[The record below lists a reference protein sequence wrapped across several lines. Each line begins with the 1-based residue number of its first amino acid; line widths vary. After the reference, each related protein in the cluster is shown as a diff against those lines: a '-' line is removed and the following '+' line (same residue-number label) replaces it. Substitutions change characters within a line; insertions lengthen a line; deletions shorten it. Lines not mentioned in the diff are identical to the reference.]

1 MKHYRARLFMI
12 GQGLALNHHR
22 ERVTSGFYAER
33 HLSCLSELVKVSV
46 NQNVHVKELQAP
58 IGLSARKTGNADRR
72 ALKRVFGRACMRPET
87 FQTMMK
93 IDIVSRKT
101 NFYL

>member
-33 HLSCLSELVKVSV
+33 HLSCLSGLVKVSV

-58 IGLSARKTGNADRR
+58 IGISARKTGNADRR
-72 ALKRVFGRACMRPET
+72 ALKRVSGACSRPRKFLSYNET
-87 FQTMMK
+87 GHRF
-93 IDIVSRKT
+93 RKE
-101 NFYL
+101 

>member
-33 HLSCLSELVKVSV
+33 HLSCLLELEKVTV
-46 NQNVHVKELQAP
+46 NQNVFM
-58 IGLSARKTGNADRR
+58 
-72 ALKRVFGRACMRPET
+72 LK
-87 FQTMMK
+87 
-93 IDIVSRKT
+93 I
-101 NFYL
+101 